1 VSDTPTFVLVPG
13 AGGTS
18 FGWTPVV
25 RELALLGHRS
35 LPVELPG
42 HGFDAI
48 FPDGYQCPQNLDALA
63 RARSPLAELTLAD
76 YVEHTTAMVRA
87 AAAHGPV
94 VLVGHSLGGSVVT
107 GVANTAPDL
116 LARIVYVAAFCCVDL
131 PSLVAYAQTPENAE
145 SLARTAPEVGVGD
158 PTLTGAMRTNPRTGD
173 PRQLDTLAA
182 ILMADLDPAR
192 VPAVLSY
199 ATQPDES
206 IRVALA
212 DARVHV
218 TTWGRIARTYIRT
231 TKDRA
236 LPIALQDRMI
246 AEADRL
252 TPDNPFN
259 VLSLNSSHLAPI
271 TRPAELAALLV
282 RPWASSRVD
291 TRSTGHP
298 RIR

>member
-1 VSDTPTFVLVPG
+1 MSETPTFVLVPG

-48 FPDGYQCPQNLDALA
+48 FPDGYQCPQDLDALA
-63 RARSPLAELTLAD
+63 CARSPLAELTLTD
-76 YVEHTTAMVRA
+76 YVEHTLAAVRA
-87 AAAHGPV
+87 AATHGPV

-107 GVANTAPDL
+107 GVANAAPDVL
-116 LARIVYVAAFCCVDL
+116 TRIVYVAAFCCVDL
-131 PSLVAYAQTPENAE
+131 PSLLAYAQTPENAE
-145 SLARTAPEVGVGD
+145 SLARTAPEVGIGD

-173 PRQLDTLAA
+173 PRQLDSLAS
-182 ILMADLDPAR
+182 ILMADADPAR
-192 VPAVLSY
+192 VPAILAY

-212 DARVHV
+212 DARVDAA
-218 TTWGRIARTYIRT
+218 TWGRVPRTYVRT
-231 TKDRA
+231 TRDRA
-236 LPIALQDRMI
+236 LPIALQNRMI

-252 TPDNPFN
+252 TPENPFD
-259 VLSLNSSHLAPI
+259 VLSLDSSHLAPI
-271 TRPAELAALLV
+271 TRPAQLAALLV
-282 RPWASSRVD
+282 HAWTPQNRPLPISD
-291 TRSTGHP
+291 RSVYD
-298 RIR
+298 

>member
-1 VSDTPTFVLVPG
+1 MSDPTFVLVPG

-18 FGWTPVV
+18 FGWTPVA

-48 FPDGYQCPQNLDALA
+48 FPDGYQCPQDLDVFA
-63 RARSPLAELTLAD
+63 RARSPLAELTLSD
-76 YVEHTTAMVRA
+76 YVEHTTATVRA

-131 PSLVAYAQTPENAE
+131 PSLLAYAQTPENAG
-145 SLARTAPEVGVGD
+145 SLARTAPEVGAGD

-173 PRQLDTLAA
+173 PRQLDALAA

-192 VPAVLSY
+192 VPAVLTY

-206 IRVALA
+206 ILVALA
-212 DARVHV
+212 DARVDAA
-218 TTWGRIARTYIRT
+218 TWGRVPRTYIRT
-231 TKDRA
+231 ARDMA
-236 LPIALQDRMI
+236 LPINLQNRMI
-246 AEADRL
+246 TEADRL
-252 TPDNPFN
+252 TPGNPFD
-259 VLSLNSSHLAPI
+259 VLTLDTSHLAPI
-271 TRPAELAALLV
+271 TRPVELATLLV
-282 RPWASSRVD
+282 RAW
-291 TRSTGHP
+291 TTG
-298 RIR
+298 